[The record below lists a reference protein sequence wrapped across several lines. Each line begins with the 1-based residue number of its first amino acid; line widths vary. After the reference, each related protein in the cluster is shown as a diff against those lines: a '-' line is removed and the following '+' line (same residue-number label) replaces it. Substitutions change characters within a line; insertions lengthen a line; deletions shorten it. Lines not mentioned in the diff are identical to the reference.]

1 MDNNEI
7 PAIEMKIRG
16 KIWWLEKEIRHLRM
30 RKQHPERYQVAVPM
44 TNEVIDYLI
53 IDLNEKIR
61 RLKQEL

>member
-1 MDNNEI
+1 
-7 PAIEMKIRG
+7 MKIRG

-61 RLKQEL
+61 LLKQEL